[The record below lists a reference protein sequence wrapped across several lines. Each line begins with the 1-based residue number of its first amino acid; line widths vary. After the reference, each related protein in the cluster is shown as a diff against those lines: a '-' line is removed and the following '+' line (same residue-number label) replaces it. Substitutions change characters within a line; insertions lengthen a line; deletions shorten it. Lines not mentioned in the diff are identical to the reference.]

1 MQFVNTA
8 SKSDLKVADDLNS
21 CTSKI
26 QESEEFILDG
36 RRVVLIDTPGF
47 DDSHTSDT
55 DILNLIAA
63 FLGES

>member
-1 MQFVNTA
+1 VNQA
-8 SKSDLKVADDLNS
+8 SKSYFKVGDALKS
-21 CTSKI
+21 CTSEI

-47 DDSHTSDT
+47 DDTHQSDT
-55 DILNLIAA
+55 DVLKSIAA